1 MFAVNLHMNDY
12 SMALFITSNI
22 VWPVAIVVLLLLLL
36 CIKNI
41 YAAMLSSRPSDVP
54 DVELNVVIDAS
65 SAPYALHTRVEGLLA
80 ALGVP
85 EQVIDGCIGLLK
97 QYTAQ
102 GGVDSVEIVQKSAAL
117 YIILHPQNI
126 VIKVK

>member
-1 MFAVNLHMNDY
+1 
-12 SMALFITSNI
+12 MALFISLSI
-22 VWPVAIVVLLLLLL
+22 VCPVAIVVLLLLLL
-36 CIKNI
+36 CAKNI
-41 YAAMLSSRPSDVP
+41 YAAMLGGRQSDVP
-54 DVELNVVIDAS
+54 DDEQNVMIDAS
-65 SAPYALHTRVEGLLA
+65 SAPYALHARVEGQLA

-102 GGVDSVEIVQKSAAL
+102 GGVDSVKVVQKSAAL

>member
-1 MFAVNLHMNDY
+1 
-12 SMALFITSNI
+12 MALFISLSI
-22 VWPVAIVVLLLLLL
+22 VCPVATAVLLLLLL

-41 YAAMLSSRPSDVP
+41 YAAMQGGRQSDVP
-54 DVELNVVIDAS
+54 DDELNVVIDAS
-65 SAPYALHTRVEGLLA
+65 SAPFTLYAQVEGQLA

-102 GGVDSVEIVQKSAAL
+102 GGVESVDIVQKSAAL

>member
-1 MFAVNLHMNDY
+1 
-12 SMALFITSNI
+12 MALFITSNI

-36 CIKNI
+36 CAKCF
-41 YAAMLSSRPSDVP
+41 YVAKHGGCPASVP
-54 DVELNVVIDAS
+54 DDEQIVIIDAS
-65 SAPYALHTRVEGLLA
+65 SAPFTLHARVEGQLA

-97 QYTAQ
+97 QYAAQ
-102 GGVDSVEIVQKSAAL
+102 GGVDSVEVVQKSAAL